1 MERSFSEEKLL
12 ALIED
17 TDKETVLMVAEMV
30 EESFDENIA
39 AVKSFLE
46 KDDKHGAARKIHTM
60 KSSIASLGGT
70 KFWEIADALENKL
83 DNQDI
88 PACQNEITKFFE
100 VSAEF
105 GDIGLKE
112 IKAFLED

>member
-39 AVKSFLE
+39 SVKSFLE
-46 KDDKHGAARKIHTM
+46 KEDKLGAARQIHTM
-60 KSSIASLGGT
+60 KSSIASLGGV

-83 DNQDI
+83 NNQDI
-88 PACQNEITKFFE
+88 PSCQSEITKFFE
-100 VSAEF
+100 VSEEF
-105 GDIGLKE
+105 GNVVIKD
-112 IKAFLED
+112 IKAFLEN